1 MDFHDHHVG
10 RELTSDRSINCFIM
24 VVYESF
30 FYWRFGQKILTEIK
44 HCHRQS
50 FETFRVSLKCVLF
63 LHGDEEPFAM
73 SKENLHG
80 CNLI

>member
-1 MDFHDHHVG
+1 MDFHDHRVV

-30 FYWRFGQKILTEIK
+30 SRFGQKILTELK
-44 HCHRQS
+44 NCHRQP
-50 FETFRVSLKCVLF
+50 FKTFRVSQKCVLF
-63 LHGDEEPFAM
+63 LHDDEEPFAM